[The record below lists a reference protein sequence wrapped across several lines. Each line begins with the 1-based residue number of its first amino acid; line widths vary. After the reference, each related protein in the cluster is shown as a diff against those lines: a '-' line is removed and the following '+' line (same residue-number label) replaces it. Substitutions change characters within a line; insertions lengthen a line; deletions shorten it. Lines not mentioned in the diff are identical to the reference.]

1 MSVSYYHD
9 KLQEIKNLK
18 NKDYLDM
25 NYQGY
30 NIVLKLIDESSETIS
45 LITKWR
51 KLYRNNFG
59 SDFDIDENKTKKWI
73 KNEVL
78 LNADKIVFMIYAN
91 KQKIGIISTSDFDK
105 QTNSAILDTMMKDP
119 EFELPGLMTTI
130 EKIYLKWMFDELN
143 LSKIRGF
150 LFSDNEKMMKIHT
163 KCGWKLI
170 EIAPIEQVKTEE
182 GTKWKIITSKKSE
195 RQIERYY
202 NLIELTRN
210 DLMKNFNDI
219 EYRILCD

>member
-1 MSVSYYHD
+1 MSVSHYHD

-18 NKDYLDM
+18 NKNYLDM
-25 NYQGY
+25 NYQGH

-59 SDFDIDENKTKKWI
+59 SEFDIDENKTKKWV

-78 LNADKIVFMIYAN
+78 RNADKIVFMIYAN

-130 EKIYLKWMFDELN
+130 EKIYLKWMFD
-143 LSKIRGF
+143 
-150 LFSDNEKMMKIHT
+150 T
-163 KCGWKLI
+163 KY
-170 EIAPIEQVKTEE
+170 
-182 GTKWKIITSKKSE
+182 ITSEDLKNIVEKYRE
-195 RQIERYY
+195 KRC
-202 NLIELTRN
+202 LIKWRGEHEKL
-210 DLMKNFNDI
+210 L
-219 EYRILCD
+219 

>member
-1 MSVSYYHD
+1 MKMIILCFTAFIL
-9 KLQEIKNLK
+9 KLTVLDTGLKSIMITGFIIAFPLVYIYQPAYILKAKNQEIKNLK

-130 EKIYLKWMFDELN
+130 EKIYLKWMFDELK

-150 LFSDNEKMMKIHT
+150 LFSDNEKPPMFL
-163 KCGWKLI
+163 GVSV
-170 EIAPIEQVKTEE
+170 Q
-182 GTKWKIITSKKSE
+182 
-195 RQIERYY
+195 
-202 NLIELTRN
+202 
-210 DLMKNFNDI
+210 
-219 EYRILCD
+219 

>member
-1 MSVSYYHD
+1 MSVSHYHD

-18 NKDYLDM
+18 NKNYLDM
-25 NYQGY
+25 NYQGH

-73 KNEVL
+73 KNGVL

-130 EKIYLKWMFDELN
+130 EKIYLKWMF
-143 LSKIRGF
+143 
-150 LFSDNEKMMKIHT
+150 
-163 KCGWKLI
+163 
-170 EIAPIEQVKTEE
+170 
-182 GTKWKIITSKKSE
+182 
-195 RQIERYY
+195 Y
-202 NLIELTRN
+202 
-210 DLMKNFNDI
+210 
-219 EYRILCD
+219 